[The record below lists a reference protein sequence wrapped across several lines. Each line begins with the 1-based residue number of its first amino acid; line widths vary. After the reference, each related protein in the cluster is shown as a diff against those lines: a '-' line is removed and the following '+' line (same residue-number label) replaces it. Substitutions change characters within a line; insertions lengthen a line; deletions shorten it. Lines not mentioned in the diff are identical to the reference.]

1 MAALDELQAAVQAV
15 AERARQSVVRIDG
28 GRRSASG
35 VVVRDGVVLTNA
47 HNVHGDEVSLSFA
60 DGRTANGQVAAID
73 TDGDL
78 AVITADTTGTTALEW
93 APDGKAAVGLPVFAA
108 AATSQDVRVTW
119 GLVSSVSRAFRGPR
133 GRRISGS
140 IEHTAPMAPG
150 SSGSA
155 LLDAEGRLVGLNTN
169 RVGGGFYLAIPADAA
184 LQSRVDALARGQEPA
199 RPRLGIGIA
208 PSWAARRM
216 RRAVGLPERDGLLV
230 REVEDGSPAE
240 KAGVGVGDLIVS
252 AAGRPTAGADDLF
265 DALGS
270 LGDAAEIELTIVRGA
285 DERAVRVSFEPA
297 AGSDS

>member
-1 MAALDELQAAVQAV
+1 MAALDELQAAVQAL
-15 AERARQSVVRIDG
+15 AERARVSVVRVDG
-28 GRRSASG
+28 GWRGASG
-35 VVVRDGVVLTNA
+35 VVIADGIVLTNA
-47 HNVHGDEVSLSFA
+47 HNVHGDEVRVSFA
-60 DGRTANGQVAAID
+60 DGRTADGTVAGVDA
-73 TDGDL
+73 DGDL
-78 AVITADTTGTTALEW
+78 AAIAVDTADARPIEW
-93 APDGKAAVGLPVFAA
+93 ATDSAAAIGLPVFAA
-108 AATSQDVRVTW
+108 AASSQDVRVTW

-169 RVGGGFYLAIPADAA
+169 RVGGGFYLAIPADASLRA
-184 LQSRVDALARGQEPA
+184 RVDALARGQQPE

-230 REVEDGSPAE
+230 REVEADSPASR
-240 KAGVGVGDLIVS
+240 AGIGVGDLIVS
-252 AAGRPTAGADDLF
+252 AAGRPTTSADDLF

-270 LGDAAEIELTIVRGA
+270 LGDAREIELVVLRGS
-285 DERAVRVSFEPA
+285 DERTVRVGF
-297 AGSDS
+297 DSPQV